1 MFLGTS
7 QSGYCETQLL
17 ESTEEGKIVFK
28 VLQKLY
34 TDDEFHTLRQ
44 SMMAISKVDPNTAYP
59 NLLFYN
65 RNAPTKLNDKVVLF
79 R

>member
-1 MFLGTS
+1 M
-7 QSGYCETQLL
+7 
-17 ESTEEGKIVFK
+17 FK